1 MVRSIPA
8 HSRATP
14 AVLLAGIL
22 VGCGAGS
29 GDRRPEGAES
39 SIPAEVSVTRNTG
52 NGVWRPGEEWRV
64 REDLRLGRAH
74 SPATEVFG
82 SIADIES
89 DADGNIYVLDRL
101 SREVRV
107 FDHDGRHVRT
117 FGGIGRGPGEFQDPW
132 ILKWTPRG
140 ELLVIDVG
148 ANRYVIFSTAGRQ
161 LRTAPRPPGGGSLRG
176 HSSAFD
182 REGKFYDTRQ
192 LRPVAGAS
200 VFDRPTVIVQFD
212 AAMQPVDTFPLP
224 AFETQS
230 WTWFASD
237 GRSAR
242 RVDVPFAATRI
253 WSFDENGHLWIAIS
267 DQYRLIRQT
276 PRGDTLQVIE
286 REVARQAVSAAEKR
300 EALER
305 VRRQFPQMS
314 VTADDVPLVKPVIES
329 FLIDDA
335 GYLWVRSATT
345 DPNAANLAAD
355 ERVRYVF
362 DVFEPSGRFLGHA
375 AVEIPGRILKIRG
388 SYAYAT
394 ANDSL
399 GVPYMLRG
407 RISGR

>member
-1 MVRSIPA
+1 MVRSVPA
-8 HSRATP
+8 HSRAAA
-14 AVLLAGIL
+14 AVLLAGIM

-29 GDRRPEGAES
+29 GDGRPESAES
-39 SIPAEVSVTRNTG
+39 SIPAGVSVTRNTG
-52 NGVWRPGEEWRV
+52 DGVWRPGEEWRI
-64 REDLRLGRAH
+64 REDLRLGRAE
-74 SPATEVFG
+74 SPAAEVFG
-82 SIADIES
+82 DIADIES
-89 DADGNIYVLDRL
+89 DADGNIYVLDDL

-117 FGGIGRGPGEFQDPW
+117 FGGRGRGPGEFQDPW

-148 ANRYVIFSTAGRQ
+148 ANRYAIFSTAGRE
-161 LRTAPRPPGGGSLRG
+161 LRTAPRPPGGGSLQA

-182 REGKFYDTRQ
+182 REGNFYDSRQ
-192 LRPVAGAS
+192 LRPLPGAS

-212 AAMQPVDTFPLP
+212 AAMHPVDTFPLP

-242 RVDVPFAATRI
+242 RVDVPFAAKRI
-253 WSFDENGHLWIAIS
+253 WSFDESGDLWIAIS

-276 PRGDTLQVIE
+276 PRGDTLQIIE
-286 REVARQAVSAAEKR
+286 REVARQVVSAAEKR
-300 EALER
+300 EAVES
-305 VRRQFPQMS
+305 VQRRFPQMS
-314 VTADDVPLVKPVIES
+314 LNADEVPLVKPVIET

-335 GYLWVRSATT
+335 GYVWVRSTTT
-345 DPNAANLAAD
+345 DPKAANLAAD

-362 DVFEPSGRFLGHA
+362 DVFEPSGRFLGRA
-375 AVEIPGRILKIRG
+375 PVEIPGRILKIRG
-388 SYAYAT
+388 SYAYAV

-399 GVPYMLRG
+399 GYPYMLRG